1 MIMNGRKNEGMTEII
16 LENNQD
22 KLLIEDDIK
31 ETIEKVI
38 LKTLEAEN
46 CNFDA
51 EVSVTIV
58 DLAEIREINRNM
70 RNIDSETDVLSFP
83 MLEFDENR
91 KMVADDYDM
100 DGDKL
105 LLGDI
110 VICAERAKA
119 QAEEYGHSFLRE
131 MAFLTVHSMLHL
143 LGYDHME
150 KEEESMMFK
159 RQEEILNLLGIT
171 REEI

>member
-1 MIMNGRKNEGMTEII
+1 MPEII

-22 KLLIEDDIK
+22 KLAIEDDVR
-31 ETIEKVI
+31 ETIERVI
-38 LKTLEAEN
+38 LKTLEVEN
-46 CNFDA
+46 CKFDA
-51 EVSVTIV
+51 QVSVTIV
-58 DLAEIREINRNM
+58 DLAEIRRINRDM

-91 KMVADDYDM
+91 KMIEDDYDLD
-100 DGDKL
+100 DGKL

-110 VICAERAKA
+110 VICAERAKS

-150 KEEESMMFK
+150 KEEEKEMFS
-159 RQEEILNLLGIT
+159 RQEDILNILGIK
-171 REEI
+171 RGGV